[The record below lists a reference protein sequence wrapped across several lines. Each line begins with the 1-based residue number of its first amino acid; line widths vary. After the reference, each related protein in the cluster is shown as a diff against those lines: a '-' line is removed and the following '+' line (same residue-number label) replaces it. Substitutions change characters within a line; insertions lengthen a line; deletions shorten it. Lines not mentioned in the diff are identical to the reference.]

1 MTELSI
7 VIPCYNEDDNIFP
20 LFSKIENLLRL
31 DDKIEIIIVDNG
43 STDKTNQ
50 NILKSDLFIANKIKL
65 TKIDN
70 NIGYGFGI
78 MSGVKIAKGDYI
90 GWCHADLQT
99 EPSDVYNAFS
109 DNKNKLATGKY
120 VIKGLR
126 KNRNIF
132 DDIFTFG
139 MSLIA
144 STVFLKKINDINAQP
159 KLFPK
164 SFLTY
169 LENHPND
176 FSLDLFFLVIAKN
189 NGFKIINHDVT
200 MKKRLHGEAKGGG
213 SLKGKIKLIKR
224 TLLYIIELR
233 KKLWNS

>member
-7 VIPCYNEDDNIFP
+7 VIPCYNEDENIFP
-20 LFSKIENLLRL
+20 LFNKIENLLKL
-31 DDKIEIIIVDNG
+31 DHKIEIIIVDNG

-50 NILKSDLFIANKIKL
+50 NILNSGLFNGNKIKL
-65 TKIDN
+65 KKIDN

-99 EPSDVYNAFS
+99 EPSDVYNAFLN
-109 DNKNKLATGKY
+109 NKNKLVTGEY

-164 SFLTY
+164 SFLSY

-189 NGFKIINHDVT
+189 NGFKIINHNVT

>member
-1 MTELSI
+1 
-7 VIPCYNEDDNIFP
+7 
-20 LFSKIENLLRL
+20 
-31 DDKIEIIIVDNG
+31 
-43 STDKTNQ
+43 
-50 NILKSDLFIANKIKL
+50 
-65 TKIDN
+65 
-70 NIGYGFGI
+70 
-78 MSGVKIAKGDYI
+78 
-90 GWCHADLQT
+90 
-99 EPSDVYNAFS
+99 
-109 DNKNKLATGKY
+109 
-120 VIKGLR
+120 
-126 KNRNIF
+126 
-132 DDIFTFG
+132 

-233 KKLWNS
+233 KKLWNL

>member
-20 LFSKIENLLRL
+20 LFRKIENLLKL
-31 DDKIEIIIVDNG
+31 DHKIEIIIVDNG

-50 NILKSDLFIANKIKL
+50 NILKSDLFIDNKIKL
-65 TKIDN
+65 KKIDN

-99 EPSDVYNAFS
+99 EPSDVYNAFLN
-109 DNKNKLATGKY
+109 NKNKLVTGEY

-164 SFLTY
+164 SFLSY

-176 FSLDLFFLVIAKN
+176 FSLDLFFLVIAKK
-189 NGFKIINHDVT
+189 NGFKIINHNVT

>member
-99 EPSDVYNAFS
+99 EPSDVYNAFLN
-109 DNKNKLATGKY
+109 NKNKLVTGEY

-144 STVFLKKINDINAQP
+144 STVFLKRINDINAQP

>member
-99 EPSDVYNAFS
+99 EPSDVYNAFLN
-109 DNKNKLATGKY
+109 NKNKLVTGEY

-233 KKLWNS
+233 KKLWNL

>member
-99 EPSDVYNAFS
+99 EPSDVYNAFLN
-109 DNKNKLATGKY
+109 NKNKLVTGEY